1 MVSFIRLTVYYC
13 NGKIKFL
20 KITDNFSVTCV
31 ARNYQHQFMVVKII
45 ASGRVF
51 LWDTLSKIST
61 ISVLFAIITVY
72 IYSVGVGEC
81 MCVCVCVCVCN
92 DSWSLVRTY
101 YPSRR
106 TARVDE
112 KQCTAIMLFACTT
125 RQKGPAHIKVAGR
138 LYVSTSDEN
147 RAEVMAW
154 GSVCMCRDKRPCCI
168 YTQIK
173 Q

>member
-81 MCVCVCVCVCN
+81 MCVCVCVCVCVQRLVKSGTHVLPVTTYGPCRRKAVYSHHVICLHYTSKRTCPYQSGGPAVCL
-92 DSWSLVRTY
+92 DIWWEPSWSDGVRLGLHVPRQT
-101 YPSRR
+101 S
-106 TARVDE
+106 
-112 KQCTAIMLFACTT
+112 MLHLHA
-125 RQKGPAHIKVAGR
+125 
-138 LYVSTSDEN
+138 N
-147 RAEVMAW
+147 
-154 GSVCMCRDKRPCCI
+154 
-168 YTQIK
+168 
-173 Q
+173 